1 MGWHGKP
8 LAKDMAEDVIKNLQS
23 QITSSSKLSPRTPT
37 EDAPF
42 VSLKNI
48 HMPSEPS
55 YKLGEKV
62 WPRTRQ
68 KPNPDI

>member
-8 LAKDMAEDVIKNLQS
+8 LPKDMAESVIKDLQS
-23 QITSSSKLSPRTPT
+23 QITKSSKLSPLTPI
-37 EDAPF
+37 EDAPN

-62 WPRTRQ
+62 RQ
-68 KPNPDI
+68 